1 MCFCPDKNDLSQHM
15 SGNKTVATL
24 VLEEKSIENIR
35 QFKEIFINQFEFAVN
50 TYF

>member
-1 MCFCPDKNDLSQHM
+1 MCFCPDKNDLAQAMAGS
-15 SGNKTVATL
+15 KAVATP
-24 VLEEKSIENIR
+24 VLEEKSIENIG